1 MVVQALKGSMDMVKL
16 LPLLMI
22 AGFLAGCA
30 SSAPPTAEAATPEES
45 GCYQADWQAQSV
57 PLVNKR
63 SGPDALEKY
72 ESPQASKERGC
83 P

>member
-1 MVVQALKGSMDMVKL
+1 MVFQALKGSMDMVKL
-16 LPLLMI
+16 LPLLMV

-30 SSAPPTAEAATPEES
+30 SSGQSVPEAATPEES

-63 SGPDALEKY
+63 SGPEALEKY
-72 ESPQASKERGC
+72 ESPKASQERGC

>member
-1 MVVQALKGSMDMVKL
+1 MDMVKL

-30 SSAPPTAEAATPEES
+30 SSGKPTPEAATPEES

-63 SGPDALEKY
+63 SGPEALEKY
-72 ESPQASKERGC
+72 ESPKPSQERGC

>member
-1 MVVQALKGSMDMVKL
+1 MVKL

-22 AGFLAGCA
+22 AGFLAGC
-30 SSAPPTAEAATPEES
+30 SGSAKPPVEADTAPES

-63 SGPDALEKY
+63 SGPEALEKY
-72 ESPQASKERGC
+72 ESPQPSKEHGC

>member
-1 MVVQALKGSMDMVKL
+1 MVKL

-22 AGFLAGCA
+22 AGLLAGCA
-30 SSAPPTAEAATPEES
+30 GSSESAPEAATPEES

-63 SGPDALEKY
+63 SGPQALEKY
-72 ESPQASKERGC
+72 ESPTPSKVRGC

>member
-1 MVVQALKGSMDMVKL
+1 MVKL

-22 AGFLAGCA
+22 AGLLAGCA
-30 SSAPPTAEAATPEES
+30 GSSESVLEAATPEES
-45 GCYQADWQAQSV
+45 GCYQADWQAQSL

-63 SGPDALEKY
+63 SGPQALEKY
-72 ESPQASKERGC
+72 ESPTPSKVRGC

>member
-1 MVVQALKGSMDMVKL
+1 MTQALKGSMDMVKL

-30 SSAPPTAEAATPEES
+30 GSSTPVPEAATPEES

-63 SGPDALEKY
+63 SGPEALEKY
-72 ESPQASKERGC
+72 ESPKASQERGC

>member
-1 MVVQALKGSMDMVKL
+1 MLKL

-22 AGFLAGCA
+22 AGFVAGCSGSPKPA
-30 SSAPPTAEAATPEES
+30 PEES

-63 SGPDALEKY
+63 SGPEALEKY
-72 ESPQASKERGC
+72 ESPTPSKERGC

>member
-1 MVVQALKGSMDMVKL
+1 MIQALKGSMDMVKL

-22 AGFLAGCA
+22 AGLLAGCA
-30 SSAPPTAEAATPEES
+30 GSSEPAPEAATPEES
-45 GCYQADWQAQSV
+45 GCYQADWQAQSL

-63 SGPDALEKY
+63 SGPQALEKY
-72 ESPQASKERGC
+72 ESPTPSNVRGC

>member
-1 MVVQALKGSMDMVKL
+1 MVKL

-22 AGFLAGCA
+22 AGFVAGC
-30 SSAPPTAEAATPEES
+30 SGSPKPAPEAATPEES

-63 SGPDALEKY
+63 SGPEALEKY
-72 ESPQASKERGC
+72 SIMKLSP
-83 P
+83 

>member
-1 MVVQALKGSMDMVKL
+1 MTQALKGSMDMVKL

-22 AGFLAGCA
+22 AGFLAGCSG
-30 SSAPPTAEAATPEES
+30 SSKPSVEAATPEES

-63 SGPDALEKY
+63 SGPEALEKY
-72 ESPQASKERGC
+72 ETPHASKERGC

>member
-1 MVVQALKGSMDMVKL
+1 MNVMQALKGSMDMVKA

-30 SSAPPTAEAATPEES
+30 GSPEPSPEAATPEES

-63 SGPDALEKY
+63 SGP
-72 ESPQASKERGC
+72 
-83 P
+83 

>member
-1 MVVQALKGSMDMVKL
+1 MVKL
-16 LPLLMI
+16 LPLLI
-22 AGFLAGCA
+22 VAGFLAGCA
-30 SSAPPTAEAATPEES
+30 GSAPPPAEAATPEES

-63 SGPDALEKY
+63 SGPEALEKY
-72 ESPQASKERGC
+72 ETPQPSKGHGC

>member
-1 MVVQALKGSMDMVKL
+1 MTQALKGSIDMVKL

-30 SSAPPTAEAATPEES
+30 GSSKPTPEAATPEES

-63 SGPDALEKY
+63 SGPEALEKY
-72 ESPQASKERGC
+72 ESPRPSKEHGC

>member
-1 MVVQALKGSMDMVKL
+1 MVKL

-30 SSAPPTAEAATPEES
+30 GSSAPVPEAATPEES

-63 SGPDALEKY
+63 SGPEALEKY
-72 ESPQASKERGC
+72 ESPKPSQERGC

>member
-1 MVVQALKGSMDMVKL
+1 MTQALKGSIDMVKL

-30 SSAPPTAEAATPEES
+30 GSSKPAPEAATPEES
-45 GCYQADWQAQSV
+45 GCYQAEWQAQSV

-63 SGPDALEKY
+63 SGPEALEKY
-72 ESPQASKERGC
+72 ESPQPSKEHGC

>member
-1 MVVQALKGSMDMVKL
+1 MVKVLAL
-16 LPLLMI
+16 LVM
-22 AGFLAGCA
+22 AGLLAGCA
-30 SSAPPTAEAATPEES
+30 GSSESAADVAEPQEG

-63 SGPDALEKY
+63 SGPEALEKY
-72 ESPQASKERGC
+72 ESPQPSKERGC

>member
-1 MVVQALKGSMDMVKL
+1 MQALKGSMDMVKA

-30 SSAPPTAEAATPEES
+30 GSPEPSPEAATPEES

-63 SGPDALEKY
+63 SGPEALEKY
-72 ESPQASKERGC
+72 ETPQSSKERGC

>member
-1 MVVQALKGSMDMVKL
+1 MCQALKGSIDMVKL

-30 SSAPPTAEAATPEES
+30 GSNESTPEAAVPEEG

-63 SGPDALEKY
+63 SGPEALEKY
-72 ESPQASKERGC
+72 ETPHASKERGC

>member
-1 MVVQALKGSMDMVKL
+1 MDLVKL

-30 SSAPPTAEAATPEES
+30 GSSESVPEAATPEES

-63 SGPDALEKY
+63 SGPEALEKY
-72 ESPQASKERGC
+72 ESPKASQERGC

>member
-1 MVVQALKGSMDMVKL
+1 MLKL

-22 AGFLAGCA
+22 AGFVAGC
-30 SSAPPTAEAATPEES
+30 SGSPKPAPEAATPEES

-63 SGPDALEKY
+63 SGPEALEKY
-72 ESPQASKERGC
+72 ESPAPSKERGC
-83 P
+83 PYRFVL

>member
-1 MVVQALKGSMDMVKL
+1 MLKL

-22 AGFLAGCA
+22 AGFVAGC
-30 SSAPPTAEAATPEES
+30 SGSPKPAPEAATPEES

-63 SGPDALEKY
+63 SGPEALEKDA
-72 ESPQASKERGC
+72 SPTPSKERGC